1 VGLLSAGEL
10 GPLAICGPAGPMPV
24 VIATDEGDRVLRER
38 LLLAYLRGIFTLGFG
53 CCQYIEILL

>member
-1 VGLLSAGEL
+1 VGLL
-10 GPLAICGPAGPMPV
+10 MPV

-53 CCQYIEILL
+53 CCQYFVILL